1 MTSTLGSS
9 CHPVEEQRARWERK
23 RCRTAKELVETE
35 QQYLEQ
41 LGLVATYFVA
51 ILKAKGTLKPADQ
64 EAIFG
69 CLESICS
76 ASRTLLFHLEGG
88 RLGLGLEGFCHQLV
102 LYVCYAENLGKAQS
116 TLERQVRKNKPFS
129 RFKKLQESR
138 PEFGGLCLEQLL
150 PLPLQRLSR
159 YRHLLKDLVGNT
171 HPESSDFKQLTGV
184 LKSVSEAYHRV
195 QEISRCRDNANQM
208 RRVQK
213 LLKGQK
219 TRILAPGRWFLREGW
234 LSVVPPKGEELQ
246 RRMFFLFSDI
256 LLVTKP
262 CHPLHPWNAHKFA
275 CQAVLPLRQG
285 TVQKVFGHTQSQGG
299 LLSVSFPHRTLL
311 LLSCN
316 QEDFHEWHQ
325 TLLTAVRQLQMDS
338 PPAE

>member
-234 LSVVPPKGEELQ
+234 LSVVPPKG
-246 RRMFFLFSDI
+246 R
-256 LLVTKP
+256 
-262 CHPLHPWNAHKFA
+262 
-275 CQAVLPLRQG
+275 
-285 TVQKVFGHTQSQGG
+285 
-299 LLSVSFPHRTLL
+299 
-311 LLSCN
+311 SCS
-316 QEDFHEWHQ
+316 
-325 TLLTAVRQLQMDS
+325 AGCSSSS
-338 PPAE
+338 PTSCW